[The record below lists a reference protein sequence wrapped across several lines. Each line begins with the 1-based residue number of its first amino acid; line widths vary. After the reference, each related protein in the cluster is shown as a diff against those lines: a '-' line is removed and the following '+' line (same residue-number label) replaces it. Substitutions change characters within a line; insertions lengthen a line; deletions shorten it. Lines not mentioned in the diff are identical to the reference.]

1 MSQSLADMER
11 LGSPVEQTESSRRA
25 GRGRE
30 LLVSFREALAEL
42 SQHKLRTLLTL
53 LGMIFGVGAVI
64 AMLNI
69 GKGAEQEA
77 LRMIETMGLNNL
89 IVQSPELEK
98 EELYE
103 QRKQSAGLSLR
114 DGEAALAT
122 LGFVEAFAAQKSLET
137 YSVFSEYGKSEAAA
151 TGVSPGY
158 FRMSPFQL
166 SEGRLIID
174 QDEQQLAQ
182 VAVLGESVARQL
194 FPSQPVLGER
204 IKVNHLW
211 FTVVGV
217 LDSPFVDGAEFEGV
231 RLGAEQNQIFIPFAT
246 AMQRF
251 PHPLL
256 AAEVSELKFQLAE
269 GTDANEAARAITHL
283 LNRRH
288 NNVKDFTMVV
298 PAALMAQKMETQ
310 TIFNIVMSCVAGIS
324 LLVGGIGIMNIML
337 ATVLE
342 RTREIGLLRAVGATQ
357 RDIRTQYLV
366 ESFTIAILG
375 GLLGI
380 LFGVLL
386 SEAIALYAGW
396 AVSWSLQA
404 ILLSFSVCALIGLV
418 FGVYPAIKASKLNP
432 IDALQSD

>member
-1 MSQSLADMER
+1 MSEVLQPQTAEAPSLEGAFKPR
-11 LGSPVEQTESSRRA
+11 GSHFQT
-25 GRGRE
+25 
-30 LLVSFREALAEL
+30 LLISFREALAEL

-89 IVQSPELEK
+89 IVQSPELDR

-122 LGFVEAFAAQKSLET
+122 LGFVEGFAAQKSIET
-137 YSVFSEYGKSEAAA
+137 YSVFSEFGKSEAPA
-151 TGVSPGY
+151 TGVSPDY

-166 SEGRLIID
+166 NTGRLITD
-174 QDEQQLAQ
+174 DDELRLAQ
-182 VAVLGESVARQL
+182 VAVLGETVARQL
-194 FPSQPVLGER
+194 FRDEPAIGGR
-204 IKVNHLW
+204 IKINHLW
-211 FTVVGV
+211 FTVIGV

-231 RLGAEQNQIFIPFAT
+231 RLGAEQEQIFIPFAT

-251 PHPLL
+251 PHEALV
-256 AAEVSELKFQLAE
+256 AEVSELKFQLTE

-288 NNVKDFTMVV
+288 NNVRDFTMVV

-404 ILLSFSVCALIGLV
+404 ILLSFTVCALIGLI

>member
-1 MSQSLADMER
+1 MSEAVHPLKAEAHPLEGAFTPR
-11 LGSPVEQTESSRRA
+11 GGHLQT
-25 GRGRE
+25 

-89 IVQSPELEK
+89 IVQSPELDR

-137 YSVFSEYGKSEAAA
+137 YSVFSEFGKSEASA

-166 SEGRLIID
+166 SAGRLITD
-174 QDEQQLAQ
+174 DDERRLAQ
-182 VAVLGESVARQL
+182 VAVLGETVARQL
-194 FPSQPVLGER
+194 FRDKPAIDGR

-231 RLGAEQNQIFIPFAT
+231 RLGAEQDQIFIPFAT

-251 PHPLL
+251 PHKAL
-256 AAEVSELKFQLAE
+256 AAEVSELKFQLTE
-269 GTDANEAARAITHL
+269 GTDANEAAQAITHL

-288 NNVKDFTMVV
+288 NNVRDFTMVV

-404 ILLSFSVCALIGLV
+404 ILLSFSVCALIGLI